1 MVQNLKVDIIYH
13 LTPSDFEME
22 FNLCG
27 SCRMRRLN
35 DKTTDKK
42 SFIKALARDVA
53 RSRVIIACGPLFGAD
68 GLISVVGTAIGNGTA
83 VCDNKT
89 YGINGDE

>member
-1 MVQNLKVDIIYH
+1 MIQNLKVDVIYH
-13 LTPSDFEME
+13 LTQSDFEME

-27 SCRMRRLN
+27 CCRMRLLN

-42 SFIKALARDVA
+42 SFVRALARDVA

-68 GLISVVGTAIGNGTA
+68 GTIATVATAIGNGLA
-83 VCDNKT
+83 
-89 YGINGDE
+89 